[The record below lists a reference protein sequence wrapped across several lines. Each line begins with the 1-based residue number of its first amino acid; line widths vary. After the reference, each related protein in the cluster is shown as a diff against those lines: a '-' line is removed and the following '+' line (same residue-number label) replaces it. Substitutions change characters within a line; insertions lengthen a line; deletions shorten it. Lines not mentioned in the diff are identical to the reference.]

1 MAKRYIIYANGKD
14 LATVPVTQNEGGKY
28 YWNGSVYF
36 KPVLGEFDTA
46 TPPAGFKAYL
56 GGSHTVYLGNAQRNP
71 IDFSLVAGTVITMN
85 VDVQVLASTLADG
98 SWCKVQIVG
107 TNIILAFV
115 HTYKWASGIVKAGN
129 AICIVAPQSVTGFAP
144 HLHNDDWSGLGRKI
158 RDLILNGDYKDM
170 ATFKIG
176 DKIIFTE
183 KQNKRGGAGT
193 GFQDMGAYEVGEI
206 ATIKDNPRASQNSLF
221 YGKGSSNK
229 TNDSYTWYDTIS
241 SSGQSFWVADM
252 GKFRLATPEEVSPP
266 KPQEP
271 TTPPELVEC
280 QSRVKSLE
288 KEIGTLESK
297 LGACEGSRSELVVQ
311 KGELEAKANAF
322 ELEAS
327 QLKSEVSQLEAEV
340 SQLRAEIKKQEEIE
354 KTLDEEVRTWIESYD
369 ALYATHNRVV
379 KEKNEA
385 IEELRQERLKECG
398 PFEGIKLL
406 FNKLLKLIRRLGK
419 S

>member
-144 HLHNDDWSGLGRKI
+144 HLHNDDWSGLGRRV
-158 RDLILNGDYKDM
+158 RDLILYGEYMEIQKGDVVKITGGDM
-170 ATFKIG
+170 
-176 DKIIFTE
+176 
-183 KQNKRGGAGT
+183 NLRGGAGT
-193 GFQDMGAYEVGEI
+193 GFTNNVRIIKEGAVVRV
-206 ATIKDNPRASQNSLF
+206 KDNPRSSQNSLF
-221 YGKGSSNK
+221 YGKGSTIK
-229 TNDSYTWYDTIS
+229 ENDTYTWIDIQDLDAQTGWIAVTS
-241 SSGQSFWVADM
+241 RVVKVGAS
-252 GKFRLATPEEVSPP
+252 TPLTRIDGTTVTP
-266 KPQEP
+266 
-271 TTPPELVEC
+271 TPPAPEPEPVDPCKSVKDSLKACETNYKNL
-280 QSRVKSLE
+280 SEKSLE
-288 KEIGTLESK
+288 LEKRCDKAESDNELYKVQIVDLKKEVKRLEGETEELNNEKIKLQEDFDRIKKERDTFEEEKLELQKQLSK
-297 LGACEGSRSELVVQ
+297 GSL
-311 KGELEAKANAF
+311 A
-322 ELEAS
+322 EAS
-327 QLKSEVSQLEAEV
+327 TGEIFAELWGRIIR
-340 SQLRAEIKKQEEIE
+340 SIK
-354 KTLDEEVRTWIESYD
+354 
-369 ALYATHNRVV
+369 
-379 KEKNEA
+379 
-385 IEELRQERLKECG
+385 
-398 PFEGIKLL
+398 
-406 FNKLLKLIRRLGK
+406 
-419 S
+419 

>member
-1 MAKRYIIYANGKD
+1 MKYKSPLNGNELWISQTYHITGGNKAIDFGNAPAGTPVYAMANGTIGTISTSLGSYLTLNVENSKHK
-14 LATVPVTQNEGGKY
+14 LFYVHIYNFKVSQGQKVTQGQLLAEIAPKSANGGY
-28 YWNGSVYF
+28 S
-36 KPVLGEFDTA
+36 
-46 TPPAGFKAYL
+46 
-56 GGSHTVYLGNAQRNP
+56 
-71 IDFSLVAGTVITMN
+71 
-85 VDVQVLASTLADG
+85 
-98 SWCKVQIVG
+98 
-107 TNIILAFV
+107 
-115 HTYKWASGIVKAGN
+115 
-129 AICIVAPQSVTGFAP
+129 P
-144 HLHNDDWSGLGRKI
+144 HLHIGLQPEYDLMDYMDRGITFRTKYQEIKNIWFNGETLNWGLFKDLSYNDNTMS
-158 RDLILNGDYKDM
+158 Y
-170 ATFKIG
+170 KIG

-206 ATIKDNPRASQNSLF
+206 ATIKDNPRSSQNAQF

-229 TNDSYTWYDTIS
+229 TNDTYTWYDTIS

-252 GKFRLATPEEVSPP
+252 GKFRLATSEEINPP

-280 QSRVKSLE
+280 QSRVSSLE
-288 KEIGTLESK
+288 KEIGALESK
-297 LGACEGSRSELVVQ
+297 LGACEGSKSELVVQ
-311 KGELEAKANAF
+311 KGELEVRVNAF

-340 SQLRAEIKKQEEIE
+340 SQLRVEIKKQEEIE
-354 KTLDEEVRTWIESYD
+354 KTLDKEVRTWIESYD

-398 PFEGIKLL
+398 PLEGIKLL

>member
-1 MAKRYIIYANGKD
+1 MAKFGNPLGQGTELFITQTYHNTAGNTAIDISSLAN
-14 LATVPVTQNEGGKY
+14 
-28 YWNGSVYF
+28 
-36 KPVLGEFDTA
+36 KPVYA
-46 TPPAGFKAYL
+46 
-56 GGSHTVYLGNAQRNP
+56 
-71 IDFSLVAGTVITMN
+71 I
-85 VDVQVLASTLADG
+85 ADG
-98 SWCKVQIVG
+98 K
-107 TNIILAFV
+107 ILHTDTKLGSYCSTSITGSNLGSLFYV
-115 HTYKWASGIVKAGN
+115 HTYKWLPVGTSFKKGDKICEIAPTSLNGN
-129 AICIVAPQSVTGFAP
+129 NPT
-144 HLHNDDWSGLGRKI
+144 HLHLGLPTGNYIMDYMDRSIIFRAGFTWGSKDNLAIRNAWFNGGSELNWALFKDLSYNDNTMS
-158 RDLILNGDYKDM
+158 Y
-170 ATFKIG
+170 KIG
-176 DKIIFTE
+176 DVIEFTGTQNIRQGSGTSYPSTGSTQIGQTATIINGPRTSDNYTWWDVKIT
-183 KQNKRGGAGT
+183 GGGT
-193 GFQDMGAYEVGEI
+193 GWLADVGKWKIYVE
-206 ATIKDNPRASQNSLF
+206 P
-221 YGKGSSNK
+221 
-229 TNDSYTWYDTIS
+229 
-241 SSGQSFWVADM
+241 
-252 GKFRLATPEEVSPP
+252 
-266 KPQEP
+266 PQEP